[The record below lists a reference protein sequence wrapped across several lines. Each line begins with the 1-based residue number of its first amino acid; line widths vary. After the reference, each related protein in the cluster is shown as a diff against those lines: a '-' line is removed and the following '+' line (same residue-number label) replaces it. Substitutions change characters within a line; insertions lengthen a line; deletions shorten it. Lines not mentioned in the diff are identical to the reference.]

1 MAIGISFAIT
11 VSLFSILLSLP
22 PEERHFTQNVFTWL
36 TAGSFQLPFE
46 LLLDPLSAVMMLIVT
61 GVSFLIHIYSIGYM
75 AGDKGFARYFSF
87 LNLFVFFMLLLVM
100 GNNYLI
106 LFIGWEG
113 VGLCSYLLI
122 GFWFED
128 QQKAIAGKKA
138 FIVNRIGDFG
148 FLIGMM
154 LMFATFGSLTF
165 SEVFPKAIALGSGAT
180 VTAITLLLFVGACGK
195 SAQIPLYIWLPDAM
209 AGPTP
214 VSALI
219 HAATM
224 VTAGVYMVARSN
236 ILYALAPTSLLVVA
250 IVGGL
255 TALFAATIG
264 LAQNDIKK
272 VLAYSTVSQLGY
284 MFLACGAGA
293 FCAGIFHLM
302 THAFFKALLFL
313 GSGSVIHAMHHH
325 YHHHND
331 HHSDAQDMR
340 NMGGLKNRMPVT
352 FWTFLIATL
361 AISGVPGL
369 SGFFSKDEILWKTFT
384 AEHFA
389 LYFIALITAGITAFY
404 MFRLVYMTFYGK
416 FRAGE
421 TDEHIKE
428 SPSTMTFP
436 LSILAVL
443 AIIGGYIGVPHIL
456 GGGNQFENFLAPVF
470 EEGEHL
476 LAHYGEHSAN
486 VEMGLMALSVAVAL
500 IGIYLS
506 YQFYRKRTDI
516 PTKLVAKYKELHR
529 VVYNKYY
536 IDEIYNALVVNPL
549 VKLSEFT
556 DSFFD
561 TKIVDGSVNGVATVF
576 RNFSEVYRKIQTGLV
591 QNYALMMTI
600 GVAVILGWLLLK

>member
-1 MAIGISFAIT
+1 
-11 VSLFSILLSLP
+11 
-22 PEERHFTQNVFTWL
+22 
-36 TAGSFQLPFE
+36 
-46 LLLDPLSAVMMLIVT
+46 
-61 GVSFLIHIYSIGYM
+61 
-75 AGDKGFARYFSF
+75 
-87 LNLFVFFMLLLVM
+87 
-100 GNNYLI
+100 
-106 LFIGWEG
+106 
-113 VGLCSYLLI
+113 
-122 GFWFED
+122 
-128 QQKAIAGKKA
+128 
-138 FIVNRIGDFG
+138 
-148 FLIGMM
+148 
-154 LMFATFGSLTF
+154 
-165 SEVFPKAIALGSGAT
+165 
-180 VTAITLLLFVGACGK
+180 
-195 SAQIPLYIWLPDAM
+195 
-209 AGPTP
+209 
-214 VSALI
+214 
-219 HAATM
+219 
-224 VTAGVYMVARSN
+224 
-236 ILYALAPTSLLVVA
+236 
-250 IVGGL
+250 
-255 TALFAATIG
+255 
-264 LAQNDIKK
+264 
-272 VLAYSTVSQLGY
+272 
-284 MFLACGAGA
+284 
-293 FCAGIFHLM
+293 M

-443 AIIGGYIGVPHIL
+443 AIIGGYIGIPHIL
-456 GGGNQFENFLAPVF
+456 GGGNQFETFLAPVF
-470 EEGEHL
+470 EQGQHIL
-476 LAHYGEHSAN
+476 HHQSEHSTN

>member
-1 MAIGISFAIT
+1 
-11 VSLFSILLSLP
+11 
-22 PEERHFTQNVFTWL
+22 
-36 TAGSFQLPFE
+36 
-46 LLLDPLSAVMMLIVT
+46 
-61 GVSFLIHIYSIGYM
+61 
-75 AGDKGFARYFSF
+75 
-87 LNLFVFFMLLLVM
+87 
-100 GNNYLI
+100 
-106 LFIGWEG
+106 
-113 VGLCSYLLI
+113 
-122 GFWFED
+122 
-128 QQKAIAGKKA
+128 
-138 FIVNRIGDFG
+138 
-148 FLIGMM
+148 
-154 LMFATFGSLTF
+154 
-165 SEVFPKAIALGSGAT
+165 
-180 VTAITLLLFVGACGK
+180 
-195 SAQIPLYIWLPDAM
+195 
-209 AGPTP
+209 
-214 VSALI
+214 
-219 HAATM
+219 M

-369 SGFFSKDEILWKTFT
+369 SGFFSKDEILWKTF
-384 AEHFA
+384 ASEHFA
-389 LYFIALITAGITAFY
+389 LYFIALLTAGITAFY
-404 MFRLVYMTFYGK
+404 MFRLVYMTFYGE
-416 FRAGE
+416 FRGGKS
-421 TDEHIKE
+421 DEQIKE

-443 AIIGGYIGVPHIL
+443 AIIGGYIGIPHIL
-456 GGGNQFENFLAPVF
+456 GGGNQFEAFLAPVF
-470 EEGEHL
+470 EQGETL

-486 VEMGLMALSVAVAL
+486 VEMALMVLSVVVAL
-500 IGIYLS
+500 IGIFLS

-516 PTKLVAKYKELHR
+516 PAKFVANFKNLHR

-536 IDEIYNALVVNPL
+536 VDEIYNAIVVNPL
-549 VKLSEFT
+549 VRLSEFT

-561 TKIVDGSVNGVATVF
+561 TKIVDGSVNGVATIF
-576 RNFSEVYRKIQTGLV
+576 RNLGESYRKIQTGLV

-600 GVAVILGWLLLK
+600 GVVVILGWLILK